1 MTSEIFEMS
10 ASELAKRIRER
21 EISPVEATQAYLERI
36 DARNGRTNAYVTVL
50 ADQAMDA
57 ASAAEQKV
65 ASGAELGALHGVPVA
80 LKDSVPT
87 AGVRTT
93 SGSQVFKDS
102 VPQVNG
108 IEYERMIDTA
118 GAILLG
124 KTNLPEFAARGTTDN
139 YLFGPTSTPFD
150 LARNAGGSS
159 GGSAAAVADRT
170 AAVAQGSDGGGS
182 IRIPA
187 SWCGVF
193 GLLATFGRIPQ
204 DWRPN
209 AYAPHTP
216 HISSGPIARTV
227 EDGALLLDVLAGPD
241 PRCPICLPPPTER
254 FTDAVGR
261 SIEGLRIGYAKTIAG
276 IPVDRRVATVV
287 DGAVHSF
294 EEAGAS
300 VETIEIDFGR
310 PHEEVGDVWLRYVS
324 VLYALDTVLMK
335 RNGIDLLGEHRG
347 DMAPELIAMMERGLG
362 MSAVE
367 YRADDVIRTEVLDHV
382 ESLFARFDVLVTPTL
397 AALPVENTDDKNTL
411 GPTSIE
417 GMPVDPIIGW
427 TLTYPF
433 NFTGHPAASV
443 PAGLVDGLPVGMQI
457 VGHRFDEATVLA
469 ASAAFEKV
477 SPWHQWYTDL

>member
-1 MTSEIFEMS
+1 MTSEICEMT
-10 ASELAKRIRER
+10 AAELARRIKSK
-21 EISPVEATQAYLERI
+21 EISPVEATQAYLGRI
-36 DARNGRTNAYVTVL
+36 DDRNGRTNAYVTVL
-50 ADQAMDA
+50 AEQAMDDA
-57 ASAAEQKV
+57 RDAAEKV
-65 ASGAELGALHGVPVA
+65 TSDAELGPLHGVPVA

-93 SGSQVFKDS
+93 SGSKVFANS
-102 VPQVNG
+102 VPAVSG
-108 IEYERMIDTA
+108 IEHERFSAA

-139 YLFGPTSTPFD
+139 YLFGPTSTPFKPGY
-150 LARNAGGSS
+150 NAGGSS

-193 GLLATFGRIPQ
+193 GLLATYGRIPQ

-227 EDGALLLDVLAGPD
+227 EDAALLLDVLAGPD
-241 PRCPICLPPPTER
+241 PRCPICLPATEEP
-254 FTDAVGR
+254 FSHSVGR
-261 SIEGLRIGYAKTIAG
+261 SIDGLRVGYSRTIAG
-276 IPVDRRVATVV
+276 TPVDHRVAQVV
-287 DGAVHSF
+287 EDAVHAF
-294 EEAGAS
+294 EEAGAD
-300 VETIEIDFGR
+300 VETVEIDLGR
-310 PHEEVGDVWLRYVS
+310 PHEEFGDVWLRYVS
-324 VLYALDTVLMK
+324 VLYALDSVLMK
-335 RNGIDLLGEHRG
+335 RDGIDLLGEHRD
-347 DMAPELIAMMERGLG
+347 DMAPELVEMMERGLR

-367 YRADDVIRTEVLDHV
+367 YRADDVLRTEVLDRT
-382 ESLFARFDVLVTPTL
+382 EELFKRFDVLVTPTL
-397 AALPVENTDDKNTL
+397 ASLPVKNSDDRNTL

-417 GMPVDPIIGW
+417 GSPVDPIIGW

-443 PAGLVDGLPVGMQI
+443 PVGLVEGLPVGMQI
-457 VGHRFDEATVLA
+457 AGHRFDEATVLA
-469 ASAAFEKV
+469 ASAAIERV
-477 SPWHQWYTDL
+477 RPWHQWYATL